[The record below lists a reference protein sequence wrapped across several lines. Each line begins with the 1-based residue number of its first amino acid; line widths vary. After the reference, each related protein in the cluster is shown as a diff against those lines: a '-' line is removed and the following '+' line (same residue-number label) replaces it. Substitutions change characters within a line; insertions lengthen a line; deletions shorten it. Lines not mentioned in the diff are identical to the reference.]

1 MERYVPVWQGEVW
14 HGSAG
19 QAWKGATMKW
29 NEPIWDE
36 MDVIFADDTPI
47 PEGREQISEE
57 DFDRI
62 REDMED
68 ES

>member
-1 MERYVPVWQGEVW
+1 MDFKQ
-14 HGSAG
+14 
-19 QAWKGATMKW
+19 KL
-29 NEPIWDE
+29 WDE

-47 PEGREQISEE
+47 PEGREQISEK

>member
-1 MERYVPVWQGEVW
+1 MN
-14 HGSAG
+14 
-19 QAWKGATMKW
+19 WKTQ
-29 NEPIWDE
+29 WDE
-36 MDVIFADDTPI
+36 MDVIFADDIPI
-47 PEGREQISEE
+47 PEGKEQISEE